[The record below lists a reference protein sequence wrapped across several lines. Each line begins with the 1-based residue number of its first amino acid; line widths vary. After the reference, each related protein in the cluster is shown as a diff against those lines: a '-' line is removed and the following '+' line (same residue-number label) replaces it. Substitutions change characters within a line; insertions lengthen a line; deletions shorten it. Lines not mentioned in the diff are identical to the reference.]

1 MSQLFSEKTT
11 INLAGTKYE
20 IKFPPRALIYLEH
33 KYKKNGVQVA
43 HELLRQLLDKGVM
56 LEDSVNLIYA
66 GLIHIKQFND
76 EDAVLDLIEIN
87 QLSKYAN
94 AIATAIIQTL
104 CTPDQLEKLET
115 FQAKRETK
123 NAEEPTPN

>member
-1 MSQLFSEKTT
+1 MSQLFPEKTE
-11 INLAGTKYE
+11 IHLAGTEYE

-66 GLIHIKQFND
+66 GLLHTKHFND
-76 EDAVLDLIEIN
+76 EDAVLDLIEIPK
-87 QLSKYAN
+87 LSQYAN
-94 AIATAIIQTL
+94 VVAASLIHTL
-104 CTPDQLEKLET
+104 CTPEQLEKLET
-115 FQAKRETK
+115 FQVKREIK